1 MRRVITGAFVSLDG
15 VMQAP
20 GGPKEDPTRGFTLG
34 GWVVPY
40 MDEVFGQA
48 INEMFGEPFELLLGR
63 TAMRLDPADR
73 WPYAEGGEDD
83 FIAKRF
89 NSVTKYVATRS
100 TMELTWKGS
109 VALRDAAADVARL
122 KREDGPA
129 LLTQGSSNLIQ
140 TLLATDLIDEIST
153 FTFPIVLG
161 NGKKLFGEGSRPAA
175 FTLVDNKLTTKGG
188 IDRSLPAC
196 GQPSDGRFCDGSTHP
211 GGGRAAR
218 SHEPRG
224 LMAARHRRSGQ
235 AWSFHKSPE
244 FFSRRSQ
251 RFGCGLS
258 SQFAP

>member
-1 MRRVITGAFVSLDG
+1 MRKVITGAFVSLDG

-63 TAMRLDPADR
+63 KTYEIFAAH
-73 WPYAEGGEDD
+73 WPYAGGGEDD

-175 FTLVDNKLTTKGG
+175 FTLVDNKLTTKGVSIARYQRAG
-188 IDRSLPAC
+188 NVVTGDFAMDPPTPAEVARRDRMNRE
-196 GQPSDGRFCDGSTHP
+196 G
-211 GGGRAAR
+211 
-218 SHEPRG
+218 
-224 LMAARHRRSGQ
+224 
-235 AWSFHKSPE
+235 
-244 FFSRRSQ
+244 
-251 RFGCGLS
+251 
-258 SQFAP
+258 